1 MSKSE
6 RVPHYQMET
15 FSSTAPEY
23 LNTQQDIIR
32 QGFHTG
38 NYTWLKE
45 SLPVELGHDTI
56 LAVKRLRIEKGRGAV
71 DPGKPQKTWA
81 RMSSLWGGGYYPEFK
96 FMPEPYDGALQA
108 EREDKKQSLR
118 KREAVS
124 ARGWQ
129 PNSHGVRLDYE
140 PMVVTRDEMGDARK
154 KEPFPRLAP
163 GIDVHEAGPAP
174 YVEPFYVGGRSQVLN
189 DDRQQKG
196 RLPTAIRLIQQR
208 LDADWADCTIVVT
221 ANEQDLVQVAFYEAT
236 LDSERGALAYMN
248 ILLRQDLC
256 CELGL
261 RKVPQL
267 WGRKR
272 DFREELDA
280 LGEASDEPATWLVF
294 MLAPSWVKM
303 RLTDAVYTLYPREA
317 SVAEGSYSA
326 YKMSEAGKS
335 IMQALHSTSMT
346 QGSTM
351 TGGPSLITAGPSLLT
366 AGPSTELPPASA
378 RGNTQQSQKL
388 PIDSLEAAA
397 SQSAR

>member
-1 MSKSE
+1 
-6 RVPHYQMET
+6 
-15 FSSTAPEY
+15 
-23 LNTQQDIIR
+23 
-32 QGFHTG
+32 
-38 NYTWLKE
+38 
-45 SLPVELGHDTI
+45 
-56 LAVKRLRIEKGRGAV
+56 
-71 DPGKPQKTWA
+71 
-81 RMSSLWGGGYYPEFK
+81 
-96 FMPEPYDGALQA
+96 
-108 EREDKKQSLR
+108 
-118 KREAVS
+118 
-124 ARGWQ
+124 
-129 PNSHGVRLDYE
+129 
-140 PMVVTRDEMGDARK
+140 
-154 KEPFPRLAP
+154 
-163 GIDVHEAGPAP
+163 
-174 YVEPFYVGGRSQVLN
+174 
-189 DDRQQKG
+189 
-196 RLPTAIRLIQQR
+196 
-208 LDADWADCTIVVT
+208 VT